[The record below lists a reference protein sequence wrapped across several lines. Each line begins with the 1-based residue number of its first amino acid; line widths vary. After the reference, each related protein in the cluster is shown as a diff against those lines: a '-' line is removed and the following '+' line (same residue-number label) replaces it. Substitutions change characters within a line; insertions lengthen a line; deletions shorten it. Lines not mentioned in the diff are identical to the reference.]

1 MNYKES
7 IEYLEWFLE
16 ANKGE
21 LSREL
26 RTSIETAIFA
36 MREQIKENLREKLQI
51 YWGRSEWDKLHK
63 I

>member
-7 IEYLEWFLE
+7 IEYLERFLE

-26 RTSIETAIFA
+26 RMSIETAIFA
-36 MREQIKENLREKLQI
+36 MREQIKENLREHFA
-51 YWGRSEWDKLHK
+51 YEYDWDKPHE